1 MQVVTL
7 LWILLAAIAALAIVF
22 LQYYYRSKKNGRLS
36 LLLSF
41 LRFIAIFG
49 LLLLLINPKFS
60 KFDYTLEKVNLV
72 VLTDNSTSVAPFHD
86 IINAILNKIGS
97 DAQIKERFNVKYY
110 QFGSNLSEMDSLSF
124 RETNTDIG
132 RALSATNDIYATSK
146 AAAILLTDGNQTLGE
161 NYEFS
166 GTHLKLPVYSVVVG
180 DTTKYEDLG
189 IGQINANRYAFLKN
203 KFPLE
208 VHVTYNGP
216 GNRSSLSI
224 SINGSNVHR
233 ETIDFSKGNGNSVV
247 NVLLNAASVGTKNIQ
262 VTINPLESERNTANN
277 AKNAIVEVIDEKTN
291 ITIVSDVLHPDIGTL
306 KKAIESNEQ
315 RSVNIKKPSETI
327 KEVDNVDLFVL
338 YQPNRAFA
346 PVYDYI
352 EKKNTGVITITG
364 TKTDFNFLNTIQK
377 RFRIE
382 DNYPVQEVFSVKNEA
397 FSKFDISDFSLEDF
411 PPLESSAG
419 PIGLEGEH
427 TTLLKMQI
435 KGVDMSSP
443 LFAILEGNNRR
454 EAVLFGEN
462 LWKWRVQSYRNNRD
476 FKNFDDFIGK
486 LILYLSSSKSKSR
499 LNVDYNAIYQGSND
513 VKISATYFDEA
524 FVFDGNADISINVT
538 NEDNIIDREFPLL
551 LKGGFYEVDLGS
563 LPVGNYSFKVSVENK
578 NQSKSGNFTIM
589 DFDVEKQFS
598 SSNYMKL
605 NQLSKD
611 SEGAVYF
618 PAHIDSL
625 IQNMSS
631 DERFVPTQKG
641 KENIVSL
648 IDFRFLL
655 ALIATALALE
665 WTIRKYNGLI

>member
-7 LWILLAAIAALAIVF
+7 LWILLAAVAALAIVF

-41 LRFIAIFG
+41 LRFVAIFG

-60 KFDYTLEKVNLV
+60 KFDYTLEKVNLA
-72 VLTDNSTSVAPFHD
+72 VLTDNSTSVAPFQND
-86 IINAILNKIGS
+86 IKAILNKIGS
-97 DAQIKERFNVKYY
+97 HPQIKERFDIKYY
-110 QFGSNLSEMDSLSF
+110 QFGSNLNEMDSLSF
-124 RETNTDIG
+124 REPNTDIG
-132 RALSATNDIYATSK
+132 KALTATNDIYATSK

-166 GTHLKLPVYSVVVG
+166 GAHLKLPVYAVVVG

-208 VHVTYNGP
+208 VNVTYNGP
-216 GNRSSLSI
+216 GNRAALSI
-224 SINGSNVHR
+224 SVNGSNVHR
-233 ETIDFSKGNGNSVV
+233 ETINFSEGNDNRLV

-262 VTINPLESERNTANN
+262 VTIDPLENERNTANN
-277 AKNAIVEVIDEKTN
+277 TKNVIVEVIDEKTN
-291 ITIVSDVLHPDIGTL
+291 ITIVSDLLHPDIGAL

-315 RSVNIKKPSETI
+315 RSVVIKKPSEAI
-327 KEVDNVDLFVL
+327 RAVENADLFIL
-338 YQPNRAFA
+338 YQPNRSFA
-346 PVYDYI
+346 PVYDHI

-364 TKTDFNFLNTIQK
+364 AKTDFSFLNAIQK

-382 DNYPVQEVFSVKNEA
+382 DNYPVQEVFPIKNET

-411 PPLESSAG
+411 PPLESNAG
-419 PIGLEGEH
+419 PIALEGEH

-435 KGVDMSSP
+435 KGVDMASP
-443 LFAILEGNNRR
+443 LFSILEGNDRR
-454 EAVLFGEN
+454 EALLFGEN

-476 FKNFDDFIGK
+476 FTNFDDFIGK
-486 LILYLSSSKSKSR
+486 LILYLSSSKSKNR
-499 LNVDYNAIYQGSND
+499 LNIDYNAIYQGNND

-524 FVFDGNADISINVT
+524 FVFDRNADISIVVK
-538 NEDNIIDREFPLL
+538 NEGNKIDREFPLL
-551 LKGGFYEVDLGS
+551 LRGGFYEVDLGS
-563 LPVGNYSFKVSVENK
+563 LPVGTYSFKVSVENK

-598 SSNYMKL
+598 SSNYVKL

-611 SEGAVYF
+611 AEGAVYY
-618 PAHIDSL
+618 PVSIDSL
-625 IQNMSS
+625 IQEISS

-655 ALIATALALE
+655 ALIAAALALE